1 MLNKKLKMAPPTISV
16 KDFYNLFPN
25 KRKVDTLP
33 LIKVELIVEIS
44 FETFGQVQYTDENGR
59 PRIKEFVGNR
69 WLKEIFLKQTREI
82 KFSVFISNQFLQKGK
97 YVTLIKKI
105 DDEVIDK
112 KEFQLSGDKLF
123 EGWFKLG

>member
-1 MLNKKLKMAPPTISV
+1 MASRTISV

-25 KRKVDTLP
+25 KWKVDTLP

>member
-1 MLNKKLKMAPPTISV
+1 MASRTISV
-16 KDFYNLFPN
+16 KDFYNLFPTN
-25 KRKVDTLP
+25 RKIETLP

-69 WLKEIFLKQTREI
+69 WLIEIFLKQTREI
-82 KFSVFISNQFLQKGK
+82 KFSVFVSNQFLQKGK

-105 DDEVIDK
+105 DDEFVDK

>member
-1 MLNKKLKMAPPTISV
+1 MAPRTISV
-16 KDFYNLFPN
+16 KDFYNLFPSN
-25 KRKVDTLP
+25 RKIDTLP

-69 WLKEIFLKQTREI
+69 WLIEIFLKQTREI
-82 KFSVFISNQFLQKGK
+82 KFSVFVSNQFLQKGK

-105 DDEVIDK
+105 DDEVVDK
-112 KEFQLSGDKLF
+112 KEFQLSGDKLY

>member
-1 MLNKKLKMAPPTISV
+1 MASRTISV
-16 KDFYNLFPN
+16 KDIYNLFPKN
-25 KRKVDTLP
+25 RIMDTIP

-59 PRIKEFVGNR
+59 PFIKEYVGNR
-69 WLKEIFLKQTREI
+69 WSKEIFLKHLKEI
-82 KFSVFISNQFLQKGK
+82 KFSVFVNNQFLQKGR
-97 YVTLIKKI
+97 YITLIKKI
-105 DDEVIDK
+105 DDEVVDQ

>member
-1 MLNKKLKMAPPTISV
+1 MASRTISV

-105 DDEVIDK
+105 DNEVIDK

>member
-1 MLNKKLKMAPPTISV
+1 MAPPTISV

-25 KRKVDTLP
+25 NRKVDTLP

-59 PRIKEFVGNR
+59 PRIKEFVGYR

>member
-1 MLNKKLKMAPPTISV
+1 MSPPTISV

-105 DDEVIDK
+105 DDEVVDQ
-112 KEFQLSGDKLF
+112 KEFQLPGDKLF

>member
-1 MLNKKLKMAPPTISV
+1 MAPPTISV

-33 LIKVELIVEIS
+33 LIKVELIVDIS

-82 KFSVFISNQFLQKGK
+82 KFSVFVSNQFLQKGK

-105 DDEVIDK
+105 DDEVVDK

>member
-1 MLNKKLKMAPPTISV
+1 MAPRTISV
-16 KDFYNLFPN
+16 KDIYNLFPN
-25 KRKVDTLP
+25 NRIMDTLP

-59 PRIKEFVGNR
+59 PFIKEYVGTR
-69 WLKEIFLKQTREI
+69 WSKEIFLNQPKEI
-82 KFSVFISNQFLQKGK
+82 KFSVFVNNQFLQKGR
-97 YVTLIKKI
+97 YITLIKKI
-105 DDEVIDK
+105 DDEGADQ

>member
-1 MLNKKLKMAPPTISV
+1 MGPITILLKDILKLITNNRGKNML
-16 KDFYNLFPN
+16 
-25 KRKVDTLP
+25 R

-44 FETFGQVQYTDENGR
+44 FETFGQVKYTDENGR
-59 PRIKEFVGNR
+59 PWIKEFVGNR
-69 WLKEIFLKQTREI
+69 WLKEILLKQPKEI
-82 KFSVFISNQFLQKGK
+82 KLSVFVNNQFLEKGR

-105 DDEVIDK
+105 DDEVVDQ

>member
-1 MLNKKLKMAPPTISV
+1 MASRTISV
-16 KDFYNLFPN
+16 KDIYNLFPN
-25 KRKVDTLP
+25 TRIKDTIP

-59 PRIKEFVGNR
+59 PFIKEYVGNR
-69 WLKEIFLKQTREI
+69 WSKEIFLKHPKEI
-82 KFSVFISNQFLQKGK
+82 KFSVFVNNQFLQKGR
-97 YVTLIKKI
+97 YITLIKKI
-105 DDEVIDK
+105 DDEVVDQ

>member
-1 MLNKKLKMAPPTISV
+1 MASRTISV
-16 KDFYNLFPN
+16 KDIYNLFPN
-25 KRKVDTLP
+25 NRIMDTLP

-59 PRIKEFVGNR
+59 PWIKEFVGNR
-69 WLKEIFLKQTREI
+69 WVKEIFFKQLKEIN
-82 KFSVFISNQFLQKGK
+82 FSVFVNNQFLQEGK
-97 YVTLIKKI
+97 YITLIKKI
-105 DDEVIDK
+105 DDEVVDQ